1 MRRLLGFLLGFAV
14 ASACLIVGNDVVAL
28 EIGNQAL
35 HVSERDLDS
44 ETGWVDPPPPPP
56 EVDTPSDRKEVTID
70 PPDVGIEA
78 VPQPDVVSPSDAM
91 DPVDNGPTL
100 ENYPPSDSGQGI
112 SPITG
117 KPSTPLHPTAE
128 LPSSSSKYLATP
140 IHP

>member
-100 ENYPPSDSGQGI
+100 ENYPPSDSDQGI

-117 KPSTPLHPTAE
+117 KPSTPLHPTAD

>member
-56 EVDTPSDRKEVTID
+56 AVDTPSDRKEVTTD

-91 DPVDNGPTL
+91 DPVENGPTL

-117 KPSTPLHPTAE
+117 KPSTPLHPTAD